1 VFGGPKMQKPQP
13 KLGVEEIMDFY
24 SDLPQ
29 IHSDLEVDV
38 ELLKM
43 AIDNGEYPRVN
54 RYLAQARE
62 AMLHALSALSDA
74 EFHLDTGG

>member
-1 VFGGPKMQKPQP
+1 
-13 KLGVEEIMDFY
+13 MDYY

-38 ELLKM
+38 ELLQM
-43 AIDNGEYPRVN
+43 AIENGKHSRVN

-62 AMLHALSALSDA
+62 AMLQALSALSDA